1 MKKDQIDS
9 STHPDAQEQKLLVA
23 KGRMDVELQKE
34 PIDSEM
40 HQIKDLSSSR
50 NGHQN
55 NNVNK
60 SSFSE
65 DPNERTES
73 PSLKNFPVAVKRL
86 LKNQIL
92 LLRTASSLLHI
103 LPIAGLY
110 TFLPK
115 YLESQFRLTAS
126 TASVISGLAGI
137 LVMGVGIFASAIFM
151 RKYKPSVKFVAAWI
165 ASTALLY
172 TLGMMIL
179 MTLGCPNDNIVGLP
193 IKEIPAKSRIDPGG
207 IKPWSLNDGANP
219 YKLCS
224 SICSCPKNDFAPI
237 CTTTGATYVSP
248 CIAGCLKSS
257 RINSSS
263 NVSNRRSSNSILTNF
278 HSQCP
283 FLGHLFKL
291 QMSGFWCYC
300 RQWLL

>member
-1 MKKDQIDS
+1 MKDQINP

-23 KGRMDVELQKE
+23 KGRMDVELQRE
-34 PIDSEM
+34 PVDSEL

-60 SSFSE
+60 SGSFSE
-65 DPNERTES
+65 DRNGGTES
-73 PSLKNFPVAVKRL
+73 PSLKNFPAAVKRL

-151 RKYKPSVKFVAAWI
+151 RKYKPSVRFVAAWI

-179 MTLGCPNDNIVGLP
+179 MTLGCPNEKIVGLP
-193 IKEIPAKSRIDPGG
+193 VKEIPARSRIDPGG
-207 IKPWSLNDGANP
+207 IKPWSLNNGANP
-219 YKLCS
+219 HELCS
-224 SICSCPKNDFAPI
+224 SLCSCPKNDFAPI

-257 RINSSS
+257 RTNSTS
-263 NVSNRRSSNSILTNF
+263 NVSNRRSSNS
-278 HSQCP
+278 
-283 FLGHLFKL
+283 
-291 QMSGFWCYC
+291 
-300 RQWLL
+300 